1 VDKIYGEWRWLVA
14 GSDEVFCLA
23 ESCPGDLVPWR
34 YELVGGL
41 MPSSLG
47 QRGRAPLSGSKVF
60 PLVS

>member
-1 VDKIYGEWRWLVA
+1 MVSG

-34 YELVGGL
+34 YELVGDL
-41 MPSSLG
+41 TPSSLG
-47 QRGRAPLSGSKVF
+47 QRVRAPLSGSKVF